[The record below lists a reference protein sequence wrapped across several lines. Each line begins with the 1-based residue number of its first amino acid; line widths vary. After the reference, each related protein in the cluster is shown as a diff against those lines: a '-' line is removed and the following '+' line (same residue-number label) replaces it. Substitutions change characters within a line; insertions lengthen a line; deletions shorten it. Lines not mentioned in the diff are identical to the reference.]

1 MLVGDIVEKDPKLV
15 IGLMSG
21 TSTDGIDAVLVQIH
35 GKGTTTKVHQVAFTT
50 IPFQDPVRA
59 RILAVASGSFGGSE
73 ELCRL
78 NFLIGELSAEACIA
92 VCELAGIKPDRIDLV
107 GSHGQT
113 VFHAPIPSD
122 YLGRTFPST
131 LQIGEASVI
140 AERLGCLVVSDFR
153 VRDTAAQGQGA
164 PLVPYT
170 EYLLY
175 QDPTRTVALQNLGG
189 IGNITIL
196 PQGGGLDDIVAF
208 DTGPGNMVMDA
219 LTAIITDNAS
229 RFDDNGELAATGT
242 VRSDLLDWMLDDPYL
257 SVPIPKTTGRE
268 RYGAA
273 YVEALVKTARRM
285 RISLIDTLATANR
298 FTAETIRVG
307 LERYCAIKPTR
318 MVVGG
323 GGSLNPVLMANL
335 QACLPDC
342 EVLTNEDLGL
352 DSSAKEAVAFAI
364 LANEAVHGIPNNAPK
379 ATGAA
384 HPVVMGK
391 ISQ

>member
-1 MLVGDIVEKDPKLV
+1 MLVGDLLEKDPKLV

-35 GKGTTTKVHQVAFTT
+35 GNGTSTKVHQVAFTT
-50 IPFQDPVRA
+50 IPFPDTVRS
-59 RILAVASGSFGGSE
+59 RILSVASGTFGGSE

-78 NFLIGELSAEACIA
+78 NFLLGELSAEACIA
-92 VCELAGIKPDRIDLV
+92 VCALAGITPSSIDLV

-113 VFHAPIPSD
+113 VFHAPVPSE
-122 YLGRTFPST
+122 YLGRTFAST

-153 VRDTAAQGQGA
+153 VRDTAARGQGA

-175 QDPTRTVALQNLGG
+175 QDPTRTVAMQNLGG

-196 PQGGGLDDIVAF
+196 PQGGGLDDIIAF

-219 LTAIITDNAS
+219 LTSIITNNAS
-229 RFDDNGELAATGT
+229 RFDFNGELAAAGT
-242 VRSDLLDWMLDDPYL
+242 VQLDLIAWMLDDPYL
-257 SVPIPKTTGRE
+257 SESIPKTTGRE

-273 YVEALVKTARRM
+273 YVKALVETAQRM
-285 RISLIDTLATANR
+285 RISLVDTLATANR
-298 FTAETIRVG
+298 FTAETIRIG
-307 LERYCAIKPTR
+307 LDRHCSIKPTR

-323 GGSLNPVLMANL
+323 GGSLNPVLMANI
-335 QACLPDC
+335 QDCLPDC
-342 EVLTNEDLGL
+342 EVLSNEDLGL

-364 LANEAVHGIPNNAPK
+364 LANEAIHGIPNNAPK

>member
-1 MLVGDIVEKDPKLV
+1 MLVGDLVEKDSKLV

-35 GKGTTTKVHQVAFTT
+35 GKGTTTKVHQVAFTS
-50 IPFQDPVRA
+50 IPFQDSVRA

-92 VCELAGIKPDRIDLV
+92 VCELAGIKPNRIDLV

-113 VFHAPIPSD
+113 VFHAPVPSD
-122 YLGRTFPST
+122 YLGRIFSST

-175 QDPTRTVALQNLGG
+175 QDPMRTVALQNLGG

-196 PQGGGLDDIVAF
+196 PQGGGLTDIVAF

-219 LTAIITDNAS
+219 LTTIITDNTS
-229 RFDDNGELAATGT
+229 RFDCNGELAAAGT
-242 VRSDLLDWMLDDPYL
+242 IQTDLLNWMLDDPYL
-257 SVPIPKTTGRE
+257 SEPIPKTTGRE

-273 YVEALVKTARRM
+273 YVDALVKTARRM
-285 RISLIDTLATANR
+285 RISMIDTLATANR

-307 LERYCAIKPTR
+307 IERYCAIKPTR

-342 EVLTNEDLGL
+342 EVLSNEDLGL

>member
-1 MLVGDIVEKDPKLV
+1 MLICDLAKKEQKLV

-21 TSTDGIDAVLVQIH
+21 TSTDGIDAVLVQIQGN
-35 GKGTTTKVHQVAFTT
+35 GKTTKVHQVAFTT
-50 IPFQDPVRA
+50 IPFPDPVRT

-73 ELCRL
+73 EICRL
-78 NFLIGELSAEACIA
+78 NFLIGELSAEACVA
-92 VCELAGIKPDRIDLV
+92 VCDLAGIRPELVDLV

-113 VFHAPIPSD
+113 VFHAPVPRE
-122 YLGRTFPST
+122 YLGRTFAST
-131 LQIGEASVI
+131 LQVGEPSVI

-175 QDPTRTVALQNLGG
+175 QDPTRTIALQNLGG

-196 PQGGGLDDIVAF
+196 PQGGALDDIVAF

-219 LTAIITDNAS
+219 LTAMITRGNR
-229 RFDDNGELAATGT
+229 RFDIDGRIAVTGT
-242 VRSDLLDWMLDDPYL
+242 IQPDLLNWMLDDPYL
-257 SVPIPKTTGRE
+257 SEPIPKTTGRE
-268 RYGAA
+268 RYGSV
-273 YVEALVKTARRM
+273 YVDTLVRKAEQL

-307 LERYCAIKPTR
+307 VERFCPIKPTR

-323 GGSLNPVLMANL
+323 GGSQNPVLLANL
-335 QACLPDC
+335 RACLPDC
-342 EVLTNEDLGL
+342 EVLLNEDLGL
-352 DSSAKEAVAFAI
+352 DSGAKEAVAFAI
-364 LANEAVHGIPNNAPK
+364 LANEAIHGIPNNAPK
-379 ATGAA
+379 ATGAS